1 MFNQLCAGNQ
11 NQHSEINSLA
21 GKFLLIISQHPVLFI
36 HTNAHSKGK
45 WKNRQMSWEK
55 GVIPMP
61 TSLLISIEQFY
72 TEAGHCNDCPIKP
85 NCCIKCT
92 SSHLKR
98 LWVGGYWPRASH
110 RGNKTPNDT
119 SVKCLHGVGLSS
131 LCSFVHWRFAI
142 LLNLLQLHDL
152 LAGESTLH
160 AQCWFPQLQLTTLPI
175 SQMQFTISLRLLII
189 SDDWQAD
196 SLAENQITA
205 HTNQRHKLLWT
216 LLPFLGSGTFFP
228 FSPGEVGPLPVEMDM
243 IEVHTEWSWNYYACI
258 RLSQYLN
265 LR

>member
-131 LCSFVHWRFAI
+131 LCSFVHWKICHFVKLAAAAWPVGRRKYSACPVLISSASADYFANQSDAI
-142 LLNLLQLHDL
+142 HNQFKIAHHFRW
-152 LAGESTLH
+152 LAGWL
-160 AQCWFPQLQLTTLPI
+160 FGRKP
-175 SQMQFTISLRLLII
+175 
-189 SDDWQAD
+189 
-196 SLAENQITA
+196 NY
-205 HTNQRHKLLWT
+205 
-216 LLPFLGSGTFFP
+216 
-228 FSPGEVGPLPVEMDM
+228 GPYQ
-243 IEVHTEWSWNYYACI
+243 SKA
-258 RLSQYLN
+258 
-265 LR
+265 